1 MHRPRLQYP
10 SHIRQSLVNPE
21 LEQIKL
27 IERTRDKLL
36 RVRYGAGYGTCGNGA
51 VNASL
56 QVYIVEQR
64 ADAGGTVAIL
74 GPGHRHFLKVGHG
87 RVHTFS
93 AFVIGSQVDVHLLE
107 RIIVSYAESESR
119 LYRTT
124 DRILSRNQC
133 VGMIYGP
140 LNDRSDDYVRYPE

>member
-10 SHIRQSLVNPE
+10 PHIRQSLVNPE

-74 GPGHRHFLKVGHG
+74 GPGHQYFLKAGHG
-87 RVHTFS
+87 RLHTFS

-119 LYRTT
+119 LCRTT

-140 LNDRSDDYVRYPE
+140 LNNRSADCVRYLE